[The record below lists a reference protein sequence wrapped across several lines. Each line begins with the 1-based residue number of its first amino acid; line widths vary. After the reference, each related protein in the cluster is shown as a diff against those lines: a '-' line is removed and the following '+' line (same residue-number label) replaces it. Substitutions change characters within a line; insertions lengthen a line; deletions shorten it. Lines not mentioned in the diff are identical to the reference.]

1 MFYRSFTYDNGW
13 KHIPTWKVQ
22 NSACTK
28 FDVHRFRLRFCSFVD
43 DATFYRINAVC
54 IPSYSLVFSNLCYW
68 SSCIAWRQNNG
79 YTSVVEM
86 LTISHSTSLC
96 LTFAKLLEMLST
108 MVFLAEGKHIIKND
122 HKEKH
127 ENACI
132 VWKDH
137 PTKKWNLAS
146 VWRFIKDFREM
157 GTADRKKELGQP
169 VTATTGWIKW
179 KSS

>member
-1 MFYRSFTYDNGW
+1 M
-13 KHIPTWKVQ
+13 VQ
-22 NSACTK
+22 SIYLHEKCRILLARNLTS
-28 FDVHRFRLRFCSFVD
+28 HRFRLCFCSFVD

-54 IPSYSLVFSNLCYW
+54 TPSYSLVLSNWCYW
-68 SSCIAWRQNNG
+68 SSYIAWRQNNG

-86 LTISHSTSLC
+86 LTVSRSSSLC

-108 MVFLAEGKHIIKND
+108 MVFLAEDKYIIKND

-132 VWKDH
+132 VWKEH
-137 PTKKWNLAS
+137 PTKKWNLAPCGL
-146 VWRFIKDFREM
+146 IKDFREM
-157 GTADRKKELGQP
+157 GTADRKKDLGQP